1 VSVVLARGRKIAFF
15 VFFGMFAVFIAF
27 IIIRESTTS
36 TVVLSLNSQD
46 HNPAKTQVLLSGVP
60 VYPRGEGGRIYS
72 TRANTGQATY
82 EISGPFTVGERG
94 LAQVGRFADAE
105 IELSPKSK
113 TVEDILNSLLSPEDL
128 ARITRTKHYTNIHGD
143 WIVANWP
150 STGQTERKTF
160 LLSYNHDIND
170 WELLGAGSKIDYAS
184 ERTLLA
190 PSEMSS
196 FLEEIAGD

>member
-1 VSVVLARGRKIAFF
+1 MSVARGRKIALFIL
-15 VFFGMFAVFIAF
+15 FGIFATFITF

-60 VYPRGEGGRIYS
+60 VYPRGEGGRTYS
-72 TRANTGQATY
+72 TRANIGQATY
-82 EISGPFTVGERG
+82 EISGPFTVSERG
-94 LAQVGRFADAE
+94 LMQAGRFADAE

-113 TVEDILNSLLSPEDL
+113 SVEDILNSLLSPEDL
-128 ARITRTKHYTNIHGD
+128 ARITRSKHYTNIHGD

-150 STGQTERKTF
+150 STGLIERKTF

-170 WELLGAGSKIDYAS
+170 WELLSAGSKIDYATDK
-184 ERTLLA
+184 TLLA
-190 PSEMSS
+190 PAAMSNY
-196 FLEEIAGD
+196 LKEIAGD